1 MDADG
6 DDNVISNNAASS
18 TPIRSL
24 LFGTTCK
31 LLLLFPLPLLLLL
44 LVLLLLSFTSGITSP
59 CSCFCGWFRSSPRSC
74 LLFFRYRIPQALHR
88 DCDKKLKNKDQR
100 IDASEFIIAKGI
112 TLRITFLPIIGYL
125 VTLFP

>member
-31 LLLLFPLPLLLLL
+31 LLLLFPLPLLQLLL
-44 LVLLLLSFTSGITSP
+44 LLLLSFTSGITSP